1 MNEEQGEIGSD
12 FSMDNTKAWEKIFFE
27 TTTLKILKTALKLRL
42 S

>member
-12 FSMDNTKAWEKIFFE
+12 FSMDNTKAWEKTFFE